1 MGDVLVYI
9 DPAINGRLLAFAR
22 PLADAA
28 GGALVAL
35 VASGEPVDAAALAAA
50 DVVLEVTHPALS
62 PYLPEAH
69 QAVLA
74 RRDRGALARRRAG
87 REHHGRLRRR
97 RRRGGRAREPALRR
111 LLPRTSRSRA
121 ATRSRPARIYG
132 GQLRGHGA
140 DAAAG
145 RVRDQLG
152 GAARGAAAPPAPR
165 ERASSPRRPSST
177 RLRTTFIETVEPADE
192 GVDLA
197 SADMIVCV
205 GRGIGGAEN
214 VELAEELAEALGA
227 ELAASRPVIDSG
239 WVPKAR
245 QIGKSG
251 ATVQPKLYLGLG
263 VSGAPE
269 HVEGMQG
276 AELIIAVNT
285 DPGAAIFNVA
295 HYGAVADLFDVVE
308 ADAATRLRPPARG
321 ARLHEPRPAARECTA
336 GAGTGSAASSARSIS
351 VVSSATSKSAP
362 TTLTASEYIA
372 RSFGQET
379 RK

>member
-9 DPAINGRLLAFAR
+9 DPSGNDRLLAFAR

-35 VASGEPVDAAALAAA
+35 VAGGEPTDPEGLAAA
-50 DVVLEVTHPALS
+50 DVVLEVSHPKLS

-74 RRDRGALARRRAG
+74 AAIQARAPDLVVLENTTAGYDLAAAAAAAAGLPFVGYCTALSV
-87 REHHGRLRRR
+87 E
-97 RRRGGRAREPALRR
+97 GGEAQ
-111 LLPRTSRSRA
+111 SVSG
-121 ATRSRPARIYG
+121 IYG
-132 GQLRGHGA
+132 GQLQATVRTSLPA
-140 DAAAG
+140 VFAINSAALHDEPQDAG
-145 RVRDQLG
+145 RGERIQLP
-152 GAARGAAAPPAPR
+152 PPA
-165 ERASSPRRPSST
+165 ELDS
-177 RLRTTFIETVEPADE
+177 LRTTFVESVVPPDE
-192 GVDLA
+192 GVDLTT
-197 SADMIVCV
+197 ADLIVCV

-214 VELAEELAEALGA
+214 VAIAEELASALGA

-251 ATVQPKLYLGLG
+251 ATVKPKLYLGLG

-276 AELIIAVNT
+276 AELIVAINT

-295 HYGAVADLFDVVE
+295 HYGAVADLFDV
-308 ADAATRLRPPARG
+308 ADEL
-321 ARLHEPRPAARECTA
+321 
-336 GAGTGSAASSARSIS
+336 
-351 VVSSATSKSAP
+351 TS
-362 TTLTASEYIA
+362 LI
-372 RSFGQET
+372 G
-379 RK
+379 